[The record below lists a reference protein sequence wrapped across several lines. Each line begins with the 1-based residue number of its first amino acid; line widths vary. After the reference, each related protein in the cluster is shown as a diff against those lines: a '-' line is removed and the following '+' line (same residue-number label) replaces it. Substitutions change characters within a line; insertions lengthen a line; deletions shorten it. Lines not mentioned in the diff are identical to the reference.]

1 MNTPD
6 NILFEV
12 VENDSNPF
20 AQPDTNISVVAP
32 DINEIPLDQQIRNYV
47 NKNKPKLCILTPCY
61 GGMCMVNYIHCIM
74 TTVELFRQF
83 QFPIQIEFCKNDSLV
98 TRARNNLVARAMS
111 DPTNTHIMFIDSDI
125 TWSPIDILK
134 LVLADKPI
142 VGGIYPLKHY
152 DWSKLV
158 TDQKN
163 PYNSNV
169 VQSWIS
175 KKNNSQ
181 LKDVVNDA
189 NVVQHN
195 LLKYNLNF
203 AGAYLTIEKNLAQVK
218 HLATGFMMIQ
228 RNTFDKMMSAFP
240 STKYVDD
247 VNFLQPPENKYA
259 YALFDC
265 GVEDGHYLSEDWMF
279 CHRWTKMGG
288 AIWIDVS
295 INLTHTGMED
305 YKGSFVTSL
314 I

>member
-1 MNTPD
+1 MDSGD

-12 VENDSNPF
+12 VDSDSNPF
-20 AQPDTNISVVAP
+20 APTESSLSASIEAP
-32 DINEIPLDQQIRNYV
+32 DIPLDQQVRNYI
-47 NKNKPKLCILTPCY
+47 NANHPKLCILTPCY
-61 GGMCMVNYIHCIM
+61 GGMCFVNYVHCIM
-74 TTVELFRQF
+74 ATVELFKQF

-98 TRARNNLVARAMS
+98 TRARNNLVAKSMT
-111 DPTNTHIMFIDSDI
+111 DTTITHIMFIDSDI
-125 TWSPIDILK
+125 TWNPVDVLK
-134 LVLADKPI
+134 LILADKPI

-152 DWSKLV
+152 DWNKLV
-158 TDQKN
+158 SDKSN
-163 PYNSNV
+163 PYNTNI
-169 VQSWIS
+169 VQSWIQ
-175 KKNNSQ
+175 KKNGSQ
-181 LKDVVNDA
+181 LKDMMSDE

-195 LLKYNLNF
+195 LLRYNLNF
-203 AGAYLTIEKNLAQVK
+203 AGAYLKIDKNLAQVK

-228 RNTFDKMMSAFP
+228 RNVIEKMMKAFP

-247 VNFLQPPENKYA
+247 VNFLKPNENEYA

-265 GVEDGHYLSEDWMF
+265 GVEEGHYYSEDWMF

-305 YKGSFVTSL
+305 YKGSFVSSL